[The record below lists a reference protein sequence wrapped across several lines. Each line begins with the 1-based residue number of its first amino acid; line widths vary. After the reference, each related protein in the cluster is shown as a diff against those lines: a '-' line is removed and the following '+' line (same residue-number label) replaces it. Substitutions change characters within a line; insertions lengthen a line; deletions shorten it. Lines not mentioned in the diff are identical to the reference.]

1 MSSATAHPLYVG
13 GMLRQV
19 WQWVRDEISAGVLA
33 AGYDDLTSA
42 HVALFRHPT
51 LDRQRPTELADQ
63 LQITKQSVND
73 LLGHL
78 QARGYLTR
86 EVDPTDRRARV
97 VRLTTKGK
105 RLERVVNDQARAAEH
120 AIADILGPR
129 RFEQL
134 RHAIADVAREVSGRT
149 DRRRR

>member
-1 MSSATAHPLYVG
+1 MSSATPNPLYIG

-51 LDRQRPTELADQ
+51 LDRQRPSHLAEQ
-63 LQITKQSVND
+63 MQITKQSVND

-78 QARGYLTR
+78 QARGYITR
-86 EVDPTDRRARV
+86 QADPTDRRARV
-97 VRLTTKGK
+97 VRLTSKGK
-105 RLERVVNDQARAAEH
+105 RLERVVNDQARAAEL
-120 AIADILGPR
+120 AIADMLGPR

-134 RHAIADVAREVSGRT
+134 RSAIADVASEVSGRAEP
-149 DRRRR
+149 RRS